1 LQACYLARGE
11 LAAAEIIARSTGNTE
26 QMKMGSILRRLR
38 GPLLLA
44 LAAPAVLLACAA
56 TARTARANAFVQL
69 DFNIAT
75 TGRARDTVF
84 IELFDDRPLTRDN
97 FLQYVN
103 GGHYD
108 NTLMHRLAR
117 NFVLQGGGFHPRF
130 QPGAPP
136 LNTSLD
142 PTFRVDLDNNPA
154 TALPTVPNEFG
165 NQPPRSNVRGTIA
178 MAKTPGNPDSA
189 TSQFFFN
196 LSNNG
201 GSPPDGLDFQNGGFT
216 VFGRVVGDSMSLVDL
231 YASLPAFNMNPDS
244 NGDGQP
250 DESPSLPFANVPLYI
265 GEQSFVPLVLDRAKR
280 IDYLGAGS
288 TTDVPAAGYTF
299 SERDAFIDTGAAFTG
314 TGELAIAL
322 GRTLGI
328 REGMQLARTLSN
340 HGTLAPGLQL
350 GPIGVDTY
358 RQFLTGTLEI
368 ELRKTTGEPFH
379 DQVVVNGTAFLSGV
393 LDISLAPGYTP
404 AHGDT
409 FTVLTTGGGI
419 VGNFVGAELPTL
431 GDGLVW
437 NYTRTASAIIVSVVR
452 ADYNGNGVADA
463 ADYVLWRKT
472 LNQTGSGLAADGN
485 GDGKVDT
492 ADYNIWRAEFGN
504 IAGTQPASGS
514 LAAAPVPEPSTVFV
528 VIAALTVG
536 VAIRR
541 HRRI

>member
-1 LQACYLARGE
+1 
-11 LAAAEIIARSTGNTE
+11 
-26 QMKMGSILRRLR
+26 
-38 GPLLLA
+38 
-44 LAAPAVLLACAA
+44 
-56 TARTARANAFVQL
+56 
-69 DFNIAT
+69 
-75 TGRARDTVF
+75 
-84 IELFDDRPLTRDN
+84 
-97 FLQYVN
+97 
-103 GGHYD
+103 
-108 NTLMHRLAR
+108 
-117 NFVLQGGGFHPRF
+117 
-130 QPGAPP
+130 
-136 LNTSLD
+136 
-142 PTFRVDLDNNPA
+142 
-154 TALPTVPNEFG
+154 
-165 NQPPRSNVRGTIA
+165 
-178 MAKTPGNPDSA
+178 
-189 TSQFFFN
+189 
-196 LSNNG
+196 
-201 GSPPDGLDFQNGGFT
+201 
-216 VFGRVVGDSMSLVDL
+216 
-231 YASLPAFNMNPDS
+231 
-244 NGDGQP
+244 
-250 DESPSLPFANVPLYI
+250 
-265 GEQSFVPLVLDRAKR
+265 
-280 IDYLGAGS
+280 
-288 TTDVPAAGYTF
+288 
-299 SERDAFIDTGAAFTG
+299 
-314 TGELAIAL
+314 
-322 GRTLGI
+322 
-328 REGMQLARTLSN
+328 MQLARTLSN